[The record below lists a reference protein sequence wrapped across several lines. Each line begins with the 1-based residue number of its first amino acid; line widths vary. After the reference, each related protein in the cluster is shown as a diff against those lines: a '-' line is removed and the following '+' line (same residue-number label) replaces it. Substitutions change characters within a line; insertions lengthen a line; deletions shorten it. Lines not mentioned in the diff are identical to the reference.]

1 MADIVIFYELPEREL
16 NNANLLKAEF
26 ERRGYSVDIKDY
38 WNYREIIFPIK
49 EKPKLVIAQSGYDDS
64 DLERFTLRFKH
75 KIDKMLNMR
84 YEQVIAKRILN
95 SSLHYPRE
103 NMKNMCHICWSE
115 HIKEEM
121 MKQGIPERNL
131 PVTGDIKT
139 DFSNKLFDSFY
150 KTKNEL
156 SNEFNLDSNKEWILF
171 ISSFTFNEDDS
182 DKRLKRMNNSLEDGK
197 YMQKWD
203 IESKKIL
210 MRWIKKFVE
219 DHPEK
224 EFIYRP
230 HPVEYNVMSEDV
242 NMYTLEKEYS
252 NFHYISKYAIQEWI
266 RPCDYLNTILSTSII
281 DCYLLNK
288 QCNILRPVPLN
299 PDFDNPLLVGANY
312 ISSYEDFE
320 KFNLSKINVDF
331 PVSEDT
337 VKKYYYF
344 GDKLAYE
351 LICDYCEK
359 MINDDSFKQELYSS
373 NLNWIRF
380 KYLIK
385 KPLAMPKII
394 PKVLKSAFNNKSA
407 SSKTEKDS
415 IYAINAEK
423 IKKIIGGN

>member
-1 MADIVIFYELPEREL
+1 MVDIVIFYELPEREL

-38 WNYREIIFPIK
+38 WNYREIVFPIK
-49 EKPKLVIAQSGYDDS
+49 EKPKLVIAQSGYDNS
-64 DLERFTLRFKH
+64 DLERFTLRFKP

-103 NMKNMCHICWSE
+103 NMKNMSHICWSE

-121 MKQGIPERNL
+121 MQQGIPEKNL

-150 KTKNEL
+150 KTKNDL
-156 SNEFNLDSNKEWILF
+156 AIEFNLDVDKEWILF
-171 ISSFTFNEDDS
+171 ISSFTFNENDS
-182 DKRLKRMNNSLEDGK
+182 DKRLIRMNNNLEDGK

-210 MRWIKKFVE
+210 MGWIKEFL
-219 DHPEK
+219 DNHPEK

-230 HPVEYNVMSEDV
+230 HPVEYNVMSEDL
-242 NMYTLEKEYS
+242 NMYTLEKEYP

-281 DCYLLNK
+281 DVYLLEK

-299 PDFDNPLLVGANY
+299 PDFDNPLLLNAKY
-312 ISSYEDFE
+312 IDSYDDFE
-320 KFNLSKINVDF
+320 KANTSKLDCQF
-331 PVSEDT
+331 PISNEDVT
-337 VKKYYYF
+337 KYYYF
-344 GDKLAYE
+344 GDKLAYVN
-351 LICDYCEK
+351 ICDYAEK
-359 MINDDSFKQELYSS
+359 MINDDSFKADFYPIKSKFLR
-373 NLNWIRF
+373 LKFVIR
-380 KYLIK
+380 KSLT
-385 KPLAMPKII
+385 MPKII
-394 PKVLKSAFNNKSA
+394 PAVLKSAFSNKS
-407 SSKTEKDS
+407 STSKTEKDS

-423 IKKIIGGN
+423 INKIIKR

>member
-26 ERRGYSVDIKDY
+26 ERRGYSVEIKDY
-38 WNYREIIFPIK
+38 WNYREIVFPMK
-49 EKPKLVIAQSGYDDS
+49 EKPKLVIAQSGYDNS
-64 DLERFTLRFKH
+64 DLERFTLRFKP

-84 YEQVIAKRILN
+84 YEQVIAKRILD
-95 SSLHYPRE
+95 SDLHYPRE
-103 NMKNMCHICWSE
+103 NMKNMSHICWSE

-121 MKQGIPERNL
+121 MKQGIPEKNL

-139 DFSNKLFDSFY
+139 DFSNHLFDSFY
-150 KTKNEL
+150 KTKEEL
-156 SNEFNLDSNKEWILF
+156 GKEFDLDIEKEWILF
-171 ISSFTFNEDDS
+171 ISSFTFNEDDT
-182 DKRLKRMNNSLEDGK
+182 DKRLIRMNNNLEDGK

-203 IESKKIL
+203 IESKKIFMGWVKDFL
-210 MRWIKKFVE
+210 D

-281 DCYLLNK
+281 DVYLLQK

-299 PDFDNPLLVGANY
+299 PDFDNPLLLHADY
-312 ISSYEDFE
+312 IESYGEFE
-320 KFNLSKINVDF
+320 KANTSKSDNPF
-331 PVSEDT
+331 PISDED
-337 VKKYYYF
+337 VNKYYYF

-351 LICDYCEK
+351 TICDYAEK
-359 MINDDSFKQELYSS
+359 MIADDSFKSDFYPNNSS
-373 NLNWIRF
+373 FLRMKF
-380 KYLIK
+380 VLRKSLT
-385 KPLAMPKII
+385 MPKII
-394 PKVLKSAFNNKSA
+394 PTVIKSAIKNKS
-407 SSKTEKDS
+407 SGSKTEKDS

-423 IKKIIGGN
+423 INKIIKN